1 MAFFFVLIPFGTFAI
16 LMLVSSASISL
27 LAAATVSLAV
37 IVSDR
42 IRGRTLK
49 MLPVGS
55 AALFAGLGCYI
66 ALVDNSWSGHTVRII
81 IDGGLLV
88 IALASLAIRLPFT
101 MQYAREQVDADIA
114 QTPGF
119 LRTNYILT
127 LAWTLAFVVMLI
139 ADILAIY
146 APNVPLWVGLAIAFS
161 ARNSAV
167 YFTKWYAQYR
177 RKHYAPKA

>member
-1 MAFFFVLIPFGTFAI
+1 
-16 LMLVSSASISL
+16 MLVSNASISL
-27 LAAATVSLAV
+27 LAAAAVSLAV
-37 IVSDR
+37 ITADL

-55 AALFAGLGCYI
+55 TAIFAGLGCYVT
-66 ALVDNSWSGHTVRII
+66 LVDSSWNGHTVRII
-81 IDGGLLV
+81 VDSGLLV

-101 MQYAREQVDADIA
+101 LQYAREQVDADIA
-114 QTPGF
+114 GTPGF

-127 LAWTLAFVVMLI
+127 LAWTLAFVAMLT
-139 ADILAIY
+139 ADILAVY
-146 APNVPLWVGLAIAFS
+146 APSMPLWVGLAIAFS

-177 RKHYAPKA
+177 RKRYNALDVAPKA